1 MKKLRIA
8 FVGQK
13 GLPARYGGV
22 ETHVEQVAMRLAAA
36 GHEVWAY
43 GRGWHE
49 KIAIEEIRKEANPS
63 LRGDGNA
70 AGVAPETTAE
80 VAAGVAP
87 GVAVVTARTE
97 VTNGIWYKGVR
108 LVFKSSIA
116 TKHWDAATNTL
127 FCTLDASFRHRFDII
142 HFQGVGPCAFAPI
155 PKLIGKRVISTIH
168 ALDWRQVKWGALA
181 SRLIK
186 TGEEIGVRNS
196 RGVIAVSRKLVD
208 YLREEYGISSTYIP
222 NGATIAPLRAPDK
235 IRSLGLEGGDY
246 ILTVGRIIPDRQ
258 IHDIIEAFQ
267 RVDPPVKLVIV
278 GSESPRTEYSEKLE
292 SMAGERVIFT
302 GDQFGD
308 TLDELYSNCRFYV
321 HASSVEGLPITVIEA
336 MAHQRCVLLSD
347 IPENQEAGG
356 DAARYF
362 ACRDVDDLSDK
373 LVPLLEDDDLCLRL
387 GEKSLHRVEQ
397 EYDWDTITERIE
409 AFYYENMS

>member
-1 MKKLRIA
+1 MKKLKIA

-13 GLPARYGGV
+13 GLPARFGGV
-22 ETHVEQVAMRLAAA
+22 ETHVEQVATRLAAG
-36 GHEVWAY
+36 GHDVWAY

-49 KIAIEEIRKEANPS
+49 DIARELIRDGMKANSSSRLDEDP
-63 LRGDGNA
+63 A
-70 AGVAPETTAE
+70 ANG
-80 VAAGVAP
+80 
-87 GVAVVTARTE
+87 RTGL
-97 VTNGIWYKGVR
+97 NDAIWYKGVR

-127 FCTLDASFRHRFDII
+127 ICTLDASFRHGFDII
-142 HFQGVGPCAFAPI
+142 HFHGVGPCAFAPI

-196 RGVIAVSRKLVD
+196 RGVIAVSRELVD
-208 YLREEYGISSTYIP
+208 YLQTEYGIASTYIP
-222 NGATIAPLRAPDK
+222 NGATLTPLTPPNK
-235 IRSLGLEGGDY
+235 IKQFGLKGGDY
-246 ILTVGRIIPDRQ
+246 ILTVGRVIPDRQ

-267 RVDPPVKLVIV
+267 RIDDPIKLVIV

-292 SMAGERVIFT
+292 SMAGDRVIFT

-308 TLDELYSNCRFYV
+308 TLEELYSNCRFYV

-336 MAHQRCVLLSD
+336 MAHARCVLLSD
-347 IPENQEAGG
+347 ITENKEAGG
-356 DAARYF
+356 DAAQYF
-362 ACRDVDDLSDK
+362 TCKDVDDLCDK
-373 LVPLLEDDDLCLRL
+373 LTLLLADDDLCRRL
-387 GEKSLHRVEQ
+387 GQQSLRRVEQ
-397 EYDWDTITERIE
+397 EYDWDKITERIE
-409 AFYYENMS
+409 AFYYENLS